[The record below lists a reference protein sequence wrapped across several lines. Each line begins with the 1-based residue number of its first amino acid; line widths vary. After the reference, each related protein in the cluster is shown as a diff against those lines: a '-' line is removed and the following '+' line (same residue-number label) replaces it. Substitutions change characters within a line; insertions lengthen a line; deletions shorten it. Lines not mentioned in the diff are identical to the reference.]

1 MKQFTSLFDVYLFD
15 FDGTLFNTLD
25 SLREVYEK
33 GLAAVGYSCTK
44 EEEEGF
50 THISLDEL
58 GRQKG
63 MDEQTRIRFIEA
75 IDGALNDP
83 SSMQKIKIYDD
94 VVPTLEALKKEQ
106 RILGVVSGNSEPH
119 IRLVLRLFGLE
130 DSFAFIV
137 GSSFDRRPK
146 PYGDC
151 ILEAK
156 KHVPGIPSS
165 KMLYVGDSL
174 QDLETAV
181 NGGVEECLIDR
192 EGNHPTYASVSIDA
206 LCELLPKGKRP

>member
-1 MKQFTSLFDVYLFD
+1 MRQFTNLYDVYMFD

-63 MDEQTRIRFIEA
+63 MDEKTRIRFIEA
-75 IDGALNDP
+75 IDEALNNP
-83 SSMQKIKIYDD
+83 SSMQKIKIFDD
-94 VVPTLEALKKEQ
+94 VAPTLDALKKE
-106 RILGVVSGNSEPH
+106 RRLLGIVSGNSEPH
-119 IRLVLRLFGLE
+119 IRLVLRMFGLE
-130 DSFAFIV
+130 ETFSFVV

-151 ILEAK
+151 IIEAK
-156 KHVPGIPSS
+156 KHVLGFPSS
-165 KMLYVGDSL
+165 NMLYIGDSL
-174 QDLETAV
+174 QDLETAH
-181 NGGVEECLIDR
+181 NGGVQECLIDR
-192 EGNHPTYASVSIDA
+192 EGSHPTYSSLAISA
-206 LCELLPKGKRP
+206 LYDLLPPRYRS

>member
-1 MKQFTSLFDVYLFD
+1 MRQFANLFDVYMFD

-50 THISLDEL
+50 IHISLDEL

-63 MDEQTRIRFIEA
+63 MDEKIRIRFIEA
-75 IDGALNDP
+75 IDEALNDP
-83 SSMQKIKIYDD
+83 SSMQKIKIFDD
-94 VVPTLEALKKEQ
+94 VVPTLEALKKKQ
-106 RILGVVSGNSEPH
+106 RLLGIVSGNSEPH
-119 IRLVLRLFGLE
+119 IRQVLRLFGLE
-130 DSFAFIV
+130 KSFSFIV

-156 KHVPGIPSS
+156 KHAPGIFSS
-165 KMLYVGDSL
+165 KMIYIGDSL
-174 QDLETAV
+174 QDLETAL

-192 EGNHPTYASVSIDA
+192 EGNHPTHSSVSISD
-206 LCELLPKGKRP
+206 LSELLPKGKAS